1 MERGLLVIV
10 AVGVIFGYFALN
22 MFRTA
27 ATDETPQWNGVAE
40 DKYAQYYTKDVLGD
54 RVLDLNALPLEQA
67 KTIWRQ
73 MPTGKELTMLL
84 PDFDTVR
91 TEAANELAEGPFR
104 DYLLKKIDTLKSKF
118 LVGDI
123 TIDEAKKQI
132 EQLP

>member
-10 AVGVIFGYFALN
+10 AIGAIFGYFALN

-54 RVLDLNALPLEQA
+54 RVLDVNALPLEKA
-67 KTIWRQ
+67 REIWRQ
-73 MPTGKELTMLL
+73 MAVGRELTTLL

-91 TEAANELAEGPFR
+91 TEAANRLAEGAFR
-104 DYLLKKIDTLKSKF
+104 DYLLKRIDTLKSKF

-123 TIDEAKKQI
+123 TVDEAKKQI

>member
-10 AVGVIFGYFALN
+10 AIGAIFGYFALN

-27 ATDETPQWNGVAE
+27 ATDETPQWTGAVE

-54 RVLDLNALPLEQA
+54 RVLDLNALPLEKA
-67 KTIWRQ
+67 RETWRQ
-73 MPTGKELTMLL
+73 MPVGKELTALL

-91 TEAANELAEGPFR
+91 TEAANRLAEGAFR
-104 DYLLKKIDTLKSKF
+104 DYLLKRIDTLKSKF

-123 TIDEAKKQI
+123 TVDEAQKQI